1 MTEPTSDLKR
11 DVLSFTGAFARRAL
25 DNLWTDGSSVYGL
38 ARETVA
44 RTAKGIAFGAAG
56 AALGAVGGFLVGPA
70 RSRDGD
76 PRILLRERVLS
87 DLRFARTLRQMLPM
101 GEQMLRSWEMQC
113 ARIVEDL
120 TGEPAEDEYSD
131 AEDASYA
138 EPDDGCDDDDD
149 DGEPVH

>member
-1 MTEPTSDLKR
+1 MNETTGDLKR

-56 AALGAVGGFLVGPA
+56 AAIGAASGFLVGPKPPQ
-70 RSRDGD
+70 DGD
-76 PRILLRERVLS
+76 PRVLIREKVLG

-101 GEQMLRSWEMQC
+101 GESMLRNWEMQC

-120 TGEPAEDEYSD
+120 TGEPAPEDD
-131 AEDASYA
+131 VEDATWRDPA
-138 EPDDGCDDDDD
+138 DEDDTDD
-149 DGEPVH
+149 DGEPIH